1 MTTQPAPEKLRI
13 PRRFGGIFER
23 DASVQHA
30 LVPAFCTTAP
40 VTPVV
45 CLDVFPPRA
54 PFRDGLLQ
62 RLVEVPLLE
71 ADFSNLRDSPEICEN
86 IPLQQLG
93 VWSKNKIVF
102 DILCHR
108 TRLVGKLLLLVVFQ
122 ALWNRRGRQEF
133 VLSQRQR
140 LGGAGR
146 LSCCT
151 RRIAKMLSA

>member
-93 VWSKNKIVF
+93 VWSIVHVLAERRVLDAKEAGNF
-102 DILCHR
+102 DP
-108 TRLVGKLLLLVVFQ
+108 VLLVLESL
-122 ALWNRRGRQEF
+122 AAAE
-133 VLSQRQR
+133 
-140 LGGAGR
+140 AEP
-146 LSCCT
+146 
-151 RRIAKMLSA
+151 